1 MTENIVTQRTKAP
14 SRSADGSTS
23 APQAVLEQVLDQPSQ
38 FLADDDPFP
47 ETAILGDISDP
58 IPGGAISGAD
68 EDVQNTCSTP
78 VDSHYDL
85 TGKEHRKLQ
94 RRALDA
100 TLLTALA
107 YGMTQMLRMAN
118 NVILTHLLFPEYFGL
133 VALTTTFTMGMNL
146 LSDVGLLPNIV
157 SSPRGDDPRYLNT
170 AWTIQIVRGLTLWTI
185 AACLAWP
192 LSRFYDHRILML
204 LPTLSLSMVV
214 NGFASTNLMRAVR
227 NIGVRRLLAIDFST
241 QIFGMCVTVLWARF
255 SPSIWA
261 LVAGTLAAAGVKSI
275 ASHIPGILP
284 GERNQLAW
292 DKDAVHSLIHFGKWI
307 FIGTGLYF
315 FGTQADRIMLGKL
328 VPFTV
333 LGVYNIAFT
342 IADIP
347 RQVIQQFSY
356 RVAFP
361 FVAKLTKLPFPEFRE
376 QVLKLRFF
384 VLCGGALVVS
394 IVVNG
399 GGWLVSVLY
408 DKRYQDA
415 RWIVPI
421 LALGLWHTL
430 LYSTTGDILFSL
442 KKPKYNAIGTAC
454 FCITMFV
461 ALPIAFHYGGLLGAV
476 ITVAAGDFPFY
487 IVLEIGAA
495 REKVSLWRQD
505 ALATGVF
512 LAFLTTG
519 YFVQRLFH

>member
-1 MTENIVTQRTKAP
+1 MTRARKTSQRASIKSP
-14 SRSADGSTS
+14 S
-23 APQAVLEQVLDQPSQ
+23 APEVASRQVPEQLTQLLVE
-38 FLADDDPFP
+38 DDPFP
-47 ETAILGDISDP
+47 ETAILSESSALLQETTSCKTD
-58 IPGGAISGAD
+58 AD
-68 EDVQNTCSTP
+68 STAASVQP
-78 VDSHYDL
+78 AQEHYDV

-94 RRALDA
+94 SRALDA

-107 YGMTQMLRMAN
+107 YGLTQMLRMAN
-118 NVILTHLLFPEYFGL
+118 NVILTHLLLPEYFGL
-133 VALTTTFTMGMNL
+133 VALTTTFTMGMTL

-157 SSPRGDDPRYLNT
+157 SSPRGDDPKFLNT
-170 AWTIQIVRGLTLWTI
+170 AWTIQIIRGLTLWTI
-185 AACLAWP
+185 ATCLAWP
-192 LSRFYDHRILML
+192 LSRFYDHRILWL
-204 LPTLSLSMVV
+204 LPALSLSMIVS
-214 NGFASTNLMRAVR
+214 GFASTNLMRAVR

-241 QIFGMCVTVLWARF
+241 QIFGMCVTVLWAKF
-255 SPSIWA
+255 SPSVWA
-261 LVAGTLAAAGVKSI
+261 LVAGTLASAGAKSI
-275 ASHIPGILP
+275 VSHIPRILP
-284 GERNQLAW
+284 GSRNVLAW

-361 FVAKLTKLPFPEFRE
+361 FVSKLTKLPFPEFRE
-376 QVLKLRFF
+376 QVLRLRFY
-384 VLCGGALVVS
+384 VLCGGAVVVS
-394 IVVNG
+394 TVVNG
-399 GGWLVSVLY
+399 GGWLVHVLY
-408 DKRYQDA
+408 DKRYQNA
-415 RWIVPI
+415 QWIVPI

-454 FCITMFV
+454 FCVTMFV

-512 LAFLTTG
+512 LVVLAAG
-519 YFVQRLFH
+519 YLVRRLI